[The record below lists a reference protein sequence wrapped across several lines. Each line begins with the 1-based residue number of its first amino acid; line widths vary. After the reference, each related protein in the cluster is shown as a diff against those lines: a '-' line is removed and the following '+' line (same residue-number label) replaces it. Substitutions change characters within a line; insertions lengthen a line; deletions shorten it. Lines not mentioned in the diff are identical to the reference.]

1 MKGNLTMKKQL
12 LLGLSTLL
20 LLTACSGAPK
30 DSVAPGS
37 SVAGSDTA
45 SSSELPVSSAPSDS
59 AAMLN
64 RFITKLANKKQVM
77 SMQID
82 NGAENVFTFVGEGGY
97 ALTSNGKTTGSV
109 KNSQGWFNYS
119 IENNAIVLGDFVSFD
134 TTASVYDDFCYTGLD
149 FAALGKDIYTVDPS
163 NPLKFTST
171 DSKLLALGANAAGS
185 TTACT
190 TATLLLNENG
200 GGLYGF
206 TLGTH
211 KIYYEFSNLGTA
223 SNAAL
228 EAFISSPRDKAAP
241 TAFDATALADLSTNI
256 MGSEASKL
264 PFPSFATFTFSAQY
278 SATYGSFDMI
288 ELKPAA
294 NAATSYG
301 SQLVSAGWTLD
312 EKNSKPGATA
322 ADKDLHIYTLP
333 VAGDDDHIYELSM
346 NYYSITAIPASYEST
361 YPYGLLSMS
370 LEKIVKPAEVVT
382 TLAEVNN
389 LISTLM
395 VEGTNSFPTIDAN
408 AKLIAVD
415 GSDQSANM
423 AALSA
428 SFVSCV
434 YFHGY
439 CASKADAVEV
449 ADEYLAKLLALNFEF
464 DMQEEPTSFADTF
477 ETVDEDGA
485 AIPEEDQIAL
495 IDMYLDLNDDG
506 TRYFYYETFI
516 QFYEDRDASE
526 GQWVIWT
533 AFEIYDE
540 NLE

>member
-1 MKGNLTMKKQL
+1 MKKQL

-45 SSSELPVSSAPSDS
+45 SSSELPVSSAPIDS

-171 DSKLLALGANAAGS
+171 DSKLLALGAAVVGS

-190 TATLLLNENG
+190 SATLLLDENG
-200 GGLYGF
+200 GGMYGF
-206 TLGTH
+206 SLGTH
-211 KIYYEFSNLGTA
+211 KLYYGFSEMGTA

-228 EAFISSPRDKAAP
+228 EAFIASPRDKAAP
-241 TAFDATALADLSTNI
+241 TAFDATALADLGTNI
-256 MGSEASKL
+256 MGSEANKL
-264 PFPSFATFTFSAQY
+264 PFPSFATYTFSAQY
-278 SATYGSFDMI
+278 SSTYGSFDMA

-294 NAATSYG
+294 DAATTYG
-301 SQLVSAGWTLD
+301 NQLVAAGWTLD
-312 EKNSKPGATA
+312 TKNSKQGATA
-322 ADKDLHIYTLP
+322 AEKDLYIYTLP

-346 NYYSITAIPASYEST
+346 NYYSITAVPASYVST
-361 YPYGLLSMS
+361 YPYGYLSVS
-370 LEKIVKPAEVVT
+370 VEKIVKPAEVVT

-423 AALSA
+423 AAISA

-449 ADEYLAKLLALNFEF
+449 ADEYLAKLLALNFEY
-464 DMQEEPTSFADTF
+464 DMDEEPASFADTF

-485 AIPEEDQIAL
+485 TIPEEDQIAL
-495 IDMYLDLNDDG
+495 IDMYLDLNDAG

-516 QFYEDRDASE
+516 SFDEDRDAAD
-526 GQWVIWT
+526 GQWTIWT

-540 NLE
+540 NLEQ

>member
-1 MKGNLTMKKQL
+1 MKKQL
-12 LLGLSTLL
+12 FLGLSALL
-20 LLTACSGAPK
+20 LLASCGGTPETSAL
-30 DSVAPGS
+30 DS
-37 SVAGSDTA
+37 SVASSEVSSSIEPPA
-45 SSSELPVSSAPSDS
+45 SSEPIDS

-82 NGAENVFTFVGEGGY
+82 NGAEDVFTFVGEGGY

-163 NPLKFTST
+163 NPLKFAST
-171 DSKLLALGANAAGS
+171 DSKLLALGAAVVGS

-190 TATLLLNENG
+190 SATLLLDENG
-200 GGLYGF
+200 GGMYGF
-206 TLGTH
+206 SLGTH
-211 KIYYEFSNLGTA
+211 KLYYGFSNLGTA
-223 SNAAL
+223 SNATL
-228 EAFISSPRDKAAP
+228 EAFISSPTDKVAP
-241 TAFDATALADLSTNI
+241 TAFSATALADLGTNI
-256 MGSEASKL
+256 MGSEANKL
-264 PFPSFATFTFSAQY
+264 PFPSFATYTFSAQY
-278 SATYGSFDMI
+278 SSTYGSFDMI

-294 NAATSYG
+294 NAVTAYG
-301 SQLVSAGWTLD
+301 AQLVAAGWTLD
-312 EKNSKPGATA
+312 EKNSKPAEAAT
-322 ADKDLHIYTLP
+322 DKDLYIYTLP

-346 NYYSITAIPASYEST
+346 NYYSITAVPASYVST

-370 LEKIVKPAEVVT
+370 VEKIVKPAEVVT

-395 VEGTNSFPTIDAN
+395 VEGTNSFPTIDDN
-408 AKLIAVD
+408 DKLIALN
-415 GSDQSANM
+415 GSDQTANM
-423 AALSA
+423 SSWSG
-428 SFVSCV
+428 SFVACL

-439 CASKADAVEV
+439 CASKADAIEV
-449 ADEYLAKLLALNFEF
+449 ADEYLTKLIALGFEY
-464 DMQEEPTSFADTF
+464 DMDTEPTSFADVID
-477 ETVDEDGA
+477 TVDEDGTP
-485 AIPEEDQIAL
+485 IDEEDQGGV
-495 IDMYLDLNDDG
+495 IDMYYDLNDDG
-506 TRYFYYETFI
+506 SRYFYYETFI
-516 QFYEDRDASE
+516 TFDPDREATE

-533 AFEIYDE
+533 TFEIYDE

>member
-1 MKGNLTMKKQL
+1 MKKQL

-45 SSSELPVSSAPSDS
+45 SSSELPVSSAPIDS

-82 NGAENVFTFVGEGGY
+82 NGAEDVFTFVGEGGY

-171 DSKLLALGANAAGS
+171 DSKLLALGAAVVGS

-190 TATLLLNENG
+190 SATLLLDENG
-200 GGLYGF
+200 GGMYGF
-206 TLGTH
+206 SLGTH
-211 KIYYEFSNLGTA
+211 KLYYGFSEMGTA
-223 SNAAL
+223 SNATL
-228 EAFISSPRDKAAP
+228 EAFISSPTDKVAP
-241 TAFDATALADLSTNI
+241 TAFSATALADLGTNI
-256 MGSEASKL
+256 MGSEANKL
-264 PFPSFATFTFSAQY
+264 PFPSFATYTFSAKY
-278 SATYGSFDMI
+278 SSTYGSFDMA

-294 NAATSYG
+294 DAATTYG
-301 SQLVSAGWTLD
+301 NQLVAAGWTLD
-312 EKNSKPGATA
+312 TKNSKQGATEA
-322 ADKDLHIYTLP
+322 EKDLYIYTLP

-346 NYYSITAIPASYEST
+346 NYYSITAVPASYAST
-361 YPYGLLSMS
+361 YPYGYLSVS
-370 LEKIVKPAEVVT
+370 VEKIVKPAEVVT

-423 AALSA
+423 AAISA

-477 ETVDEDGA
+477 ETIDEDGA

-533 AFEIYDE
+533 AFELYDE

>member
-1 MKGNLTMKKQL
+1 MKKQL

-37 SVAGSDTA
+37 SVAGSDIA
-45 SSSELPVSSAPSDS
+45 SSSELPASSAPIDS

-64 RFITKLANKKQVM
+64 RFITKLANKKQTM
-77 SMQID
+77 SLSVD
-82 NGAENVFTFVGEGGY
+82 NGAEDVFTFVGEGGY

-200 GGLYGF
+200 GGMYGF
-206 TLGTH
+206 SLGTH

-228 EAFISSPRDKAAP
+228 EAFISSPTDKVAP
-241 TAFDATALADLSTNI
+241 TAFSATALADLGTNI
-256 MGSEASKL
+256 MGSEANKL
-264 PFPSFATFTFSAQY
+264 PFPSFATYTFSAKY
-278 SATYGSFDMI
+278 SSNYGSFDMA

-294 NAATSYG
+294 DAATTYG
-301 SQLVSAGWTLD
+301 NQLVAAGWTLD
-312 EKNSKPGATA
+312 TKNSKQGATA
-322 ADKDLHIYTLP
+322 AEKDLYIYTLP

-346 NYYSITAIPASYEST
+346 NYYSITAVPASYAST

-370 LEKIVKPAEVVT
+370 VEKIVKPAEIVT

-395 VEGTNSFPTIDAN
+395 VEGTHSFPTIDAN

-423 AALSA
+423 AAISA

-485 AIPEEDQIAL
+485 AIAENDQIAL

-506 TRYFYYETFI
+506 SRYFYYETFI
-516 QFYEDRDASE
+516 SFDEDRDAAD
-526 GQWVIWT
+526 GQWTIWT
-533 AFEIYDE
+533 AFELYDE
-540 NLE
+540 SLS